1 MQNFCGYE
9 FSNMYIDTLRLAK
22 QIFPELNRFKLG
34 KIAEYLGI
42 EVIVA
47 HRALDDVKTLIHVFN
62 EMLKRIEKENIST
75 WKEFEEKWKID
86 EVDEDAYKKYP
97 MYNAT
102 ILVTKQI
109 GIKNLYKLISY
120 SHVNHYYMKPR
131 ILKSIYEENSEGLI
145 IGSRKQFTVNYI
157 GRLKIGKTDEELE
170 EIAESY
176 DFLEVQPPENDEY
189 KIELR
194 NI

>member
-75 WKEFEEKWKID
+75 WKEFEEKWK
-86 EVDEDAYKKYP
+86 VDEDAYKKYP

-120 SHVNHYYMKPR
+120 AHVNHYYMKPR

-157 GRLKIGKTDEELE
+157 GRLKTGKTDEELE

>member
-47 HRALDDVKTLIHVFN
+47 HRALDDVKTLINVFD

-75 WKEFEEKWKID
+75 WKEFEEKWK
-86 EVDEDAYKKYP
+86 VDEDAYKKYP
-97 MYNAT
+97 MYNTT

-145 IGSRKQFTVNYI
+145 IGSRKQLTENYT
-157 GRLKIGKTDEELE
+157 GRLKTGKTDEELE
-170 EIAESY
+170 EIAETY

>member
-75 WKEFEEKWKID
+75 WKEFEEKWK
-86 EVDEDAYKKYP
+86 VDDDAYKKYP

-145 IGSRKQFTVNYI
+145 IGSRKQLTENYT
-157 GRLKIGKTDEELE
+157 GQQKTGKTDEELE
-170 EIAESY
+170 EIAETY

>member
-47 HRALDDVKTLIHVFN
+47 HRALDDVKTLINVFD

-75 WKEFEEKWKID
+75 WKEFEEKWK
-86 EVDEDAYKKYP
+86 VDEDAYKKYP

-157 GRLKIGKTDEELE
+157 GRLKTGKTDEELE

>member
-1 MQNFCGYE
+1 
-9 FSNMYIDTLRLAK
+9 MYIDTLRLAK

-75 WKEFEEKWKID
+75 WKEFDEKWK
-86 EVDEDAYKKYP
+86 VDEDAYKKYP

-109 GIKNLYKLISY
+109 GIKSLYKLISY

-131 ILKSIYEENSEGLI
+131 IFRRPYNRFSEIVHGELYRAIEN
-145 IGSRKQFTVNYI
+145 RKD
-157 GRLKIGKTDEELE
+157 R
-170 EIAESY
+170 
-176 DFLEVQPPENDEY
+176 
-189 KIELR
+189 
-194 NI
+194 

>member
-86 EVDEDAYKKYP
+86 EDAYKKYP

-157 GRLKIGKTDEELE
+157 GRLKTGKTDEELE

>member
-47 HRALDDVKTLIHVFN
+47 HRALDDVKTLIRVFN
-62 EMLKRIEKENIST
+62 EMLKRIGKENIST
-75 WKEFEEKWKID
+75 WKEFEEKWKI
-86 EVDEDAYKKYP
+86 DEDAYKKYP

-120 SHVNHYYMKPR
+120 AHVNHYYMKPR

-145 IGSRKQFTVNYI
+145 IGSRKQLTVNYI
-157 GRLKIGKTDEELE
+157 GRLKTGKTDEELE

-176 DFLEVQPPENDEY
+176 DYLEVQPPENDEY

>member
-1 MQNFCGYE
+1 MQNFYGYE

-75 WKEFEEKWKID
+75 WKEFEEKWK
-86 EVDEDAYKKYP
+86 VDEDAYKKYP

-157 GRLKIGKTDEELE
+157 ERQKIGKTDEELE

>member
-75 WKEFEEKWKID
+75 WKEFEEKWK
-86 EVDEDAYKKYP
+86 VDDDAYKKYP

-145 IGSRKQFTVNYI
+145 IGSRKQLTENYT

-170 EIAESY
+170 EIAETY

>member
-75 WKEFEEKWKID
+75 WKEFEEKWK
-86 EVDEDAYKKYP
+86 VDEDAYKKYP

-145 IGSRKQFTVNYI
+145 IGSRKQLTENYT

>member
-62 EMLKRIEKENIST
+62 EMLKRIEKENIYT
-75 WKEFEEKWKID
+75 WKEFEEKWK
-86 EVDEDAYKKYP
+86 VDNDAYKKYP

-145 IGSRKQFTVNYI
+145 IGSRKQFTENYT
-157 GRLKIGKTDEELE
+157 GQLKIGKTDEELE

>member
-75 WKEFEEKWKID
+75 WKEFEEKWK
-86 EVDEDAYKKYP
+86 VDEDAYKKYP

-120 SHVNHYYMKPR
+120 SHVNYYYMKPR

-145 IGSRKQFTVNYI
+145 IGSRKQLTENYI
-157 GRLKIGKTDEELE
+157 GQLKIGKTDEELE

>member
-47 HRALDDVKTLIHVFN
+47 HRALDDVKTLINVFD

-75 WKEFEEKWKID
+75 WKEFEEKWK
-86 EVDEDAYKKYP
+86 VDEDAYKKYP

-131 ILKSIYEENSEGLI
+131 ILKSIYEENSEGLL

-157 GRLKIGKTDEELE
+157 GRLKTGKTDEELE

>member
-86 EVDEDAYKKYP
+86 EDAYKKYP

-145 IGSRKQFTVNYI
+145 IGSRKQFTENYI
-157 GRLKIGKTDEELE
+157 GRLKTGKTDEELE

>member
-1 MQNFCGYE
+1 
-9 FSNMYIDTLRLAK
+9 MYIDTLRLAK

-42 EVIVA
+42 EVIVT

-75 WKEFEEKWKID
+75 WKEFEEKWKI
-86 EVDEDAYKKYP
+86 DEDAYKKYP

-145 IGSRKQFTVNYI
+145 IGSRK
-157 GRLKIGKTDEELE
+157 
-170 EIAESY
+170 
-176 DFLEVQPPENDEY
+176 
-189 KIELR
+189 
-194 NI
+194 

>member
-86 EVDEDAYKKYP
+86 EDAYKKYP

-145 IGSRKQFTVNYI
+145 IGSREQLTENYT

>member
-1 MQNFCGYE
+1 MQNFYGYE

-86 EVDEDAYKKYP
+86 EDAYKKYP

-131 ILKSIYEENSEGLI
+131 ILKSIYEEHSEGLI

>member
-1 MQNFCGYE
+1 
-9 FSNMYIDTLRLAK
+9 MYIDTLRLAK

-75 WKEFEEKWKID
+75 WKEFEEKWR
-86 EVDEDAYKKYP
+86 VDDDAYKKYP

-102 ILVTKQI
+102 IIVTKQI

-131 ILKSIYEENSEGLI
+131 ILKSIYEENLEGLI
-145 IGSRKQFTVNYI
+145 IGSRK
-157 GRLKIGKTDEELE
+157 
-170 EIAESY
+170 
-176 DFLEVQPPENDEY
+176 
-189 KIELR
+189 
-194 NI
+194 

>member
-86 EVDEDAYKKYP
+86 EDAYKKYP

-145 IGSRKQFTVNYI
+145 IGSRKQLTENYT
-157 GRLKIGKTDEELE
+157 GRLKTGKTDEELE
-170 EIAESY
+170 EIAETY

>member
-75 WKEFEEKWKID
+75 WKEFEEKWK
-86 EVDEDAYKKYP
+86 VDEDAYKKYP

-145 IGSRKQFTVNYI
+145 IGSRKQFTENYI
-157 GRLKIGKTDEELE
+157 GRLKTGKTDEELE

>member
-62 EMLKRIEKENIST
+62 EMLKRIEKENIYT

-86 EVDEDAYKKYP
+86 DDAYKKYP

-131 ILKSIYEENSEGLI
+131 ILKSIYEENSEGLL

-157 GRLKIGKTDEELE
+157 GQLKIGKTDEELE

>member
-75 WKEFEEKWKID
+75 WKEFEEKWK
-86 EVDEDAYKKYP
+86 VDEDAYKKYP

-145 IGSRKQFTVNYI
+145 IGSRKQFTENYTE
-157 GRLKIGKTDEELE
+157 RLKTGKTDEELE
-170 EIAESY
+170 EIAETY

>member
-1 MQNFCGYE
+1 MQNSYGYE

-75 WKEFEEKWKID
+75 WKEFEEKWKI
-86 EVDEDAYKKYP
+86 DEDAYKKYP

>member
-75 WKEFEEKWKID
+75 WKDFEEKWK
-86 EVDEDAYKKYP
+86 VDEDAYKKYP

-145 IGSRKQFTVNYI
+145 IGSRKQLTENYTE
-157 GRLKIGKTDEELE
+157 RLKTGKTDEELE
-170 EIAESY
+170 EIAETY

>member
-75 WKEFEEKWKID
+75 WKEFEEKWK
-86 EVDEDAYKKYP
+86 VDEDAYKKYP

-157 GRLKIGKTDEELE
+157 EQLKIGKTDEELE

>member
-86 EVDEDAYKKYP
+86 EDAYKKYP

-131 ILKSIYEENSEGLI
+131 ILKSIYEESSEGLI

-157 GRLKIGKTDEELE
+157 GRLTIGKTDEELE

>member
-1 MQNFCGYE
+1 MQNFYGYE

-86 EVDEDAYKKYP
+86 EDAYKKYP

-102 ILVTKQI
+102 ILITKQI

-131 ILKSIYEENSEGLI
+131 ILKSIYEESSEGLI

>member
-86 EVDEDAYKKYP
+86 EDAYKKYP

-145 IGSRKQFTVNYI
+145 IGSRKQLTVNYI
-157 GRLKIGKTDEELE
+157 GQLKTGKTDEELE
-170 EIAESY
+170 EIAETY

>member
-86 EVDEDAYKKYP
+86 EDAYKKYP

-157 GRLKIGKTDEELE
+157 ERLKTGKTDEELE
-170 EIAESY
+170 EIAETY

>member
-75 WKEFEEKWKID
+75 WKEFEEKWK
-86 EVDEDAYKKYP
+86 VDEDAYKKYP

-145 IGSRKQFTVNYI
+145 IGSRKQLTVNYI
-157 GRLKIGKTDEELE
+157 GRLKTGKTDEELE

-176 DFLEVQPPENDEY
+176 DYLEVQPPENDEY

>member
-86 EVDEDAYKKYP
+86 DDAYKKYP

-157 GRLKIGKTDEELE
+157 ERQKIGKTDEELE

>member
-75 WKEFEEKWKID
+75 WKEFEEKWK
-86 EVDEDAYKKYP
+86 VDDDAYKKYP

-145 IGSRKQFTVNYI
+145 IGSRKQLTENYT
-157 GRLKIGKTDEELE
+157 GRLKTGKTDEELE
-170 EIAESY
+170 EIAETY

>member
-75 WKEFEEKWKID
+75 WKEFEEKWK
-86 EVDEDAYKKYP
+86 VDEDAYKKYP

>member
-86 EVDEDAYKKYP
+86 EDAYKKYP

-145 IGSRKQFTVNYI
+145 IGSRKQLTENYT
-157 GRLKIGKTDEELE
+157 GRLKTGKTDEELE
-170 EIAESY
+170 EIAETY
-176 DFLEVQPPENDEY
+176 DFLEVQPPENYEY

>member
-75 WKEFEEKWKID
+75 WKEFEEKWK
-86 EVDEDAYKKYP
+86 VDEDAYKKYP

-145 IGSRKQFTVNYI
+145 IGSREQLTVNYI
-157 GRLKIGKTDEELE
+157 GQLKTGKTDEELE

>member
-75 WKEFEEKWKID
+75 WKEFEEKWK
-86 EVDEDAYKKYP
+86 VDEDAYKKYP
-97 MYNAT
+97 LYNAT

-145 IGSRKQFTVNYI
+145 IGSRKQLTENYT
-157 GRLKIGKTDEELE
+157 GRLKTGKTDEELE
-170 EIAESY
+170 EIAETY

>member
-1 MQNFCGYE
+1 MQSFCGYE

-75 WKEFEEKWKID
+75 WKEFEEKWK
-86 EVDEDAYKKYP
+86 VDEDAYKKYP

-145 IGSRKQFTVNYI
+145 IGSRKQLTENYT
-157 GRLKIGKTDEELE
+157 GRLKTGKTDEELE
-170 EIAESY
+170 EIAETY

>member
-75 WKEFEEKWKID
+75 WKEFEEKWK
-86 EVDEDAYKKYP
+86 VDEDAYKKYP

-145 IGSRKQFTVNYI
+145 IGSRKQLTVNYT
-157 GRLKIGKTDEELE
+157 GRLKTGKTDEELE
-170 EIAESY
+170 EIAETY

>member
-75 WKEFEEKWKID
+75 WKDFEEKWK
-86 EVDEDAYKKYP
+86 VDDDAYKKYP

-131 ILKSIYEENSEGLI
+131 MLKSIYEENSEGLI
-145 IGSRKQFTVNYI
+145 IGSRKQFTENYI
-157 GRLKIGKTDEELE
+157 GQLKIGKTDEELE

>member
-1 MQNFCGYE
+1 MQSFCGYE

-75 WKEFEEKWKID
+75 WKEFEEKWK
-86 EVDEDAYKKYP
+86 VDEDAYKKYP

-145 IGSRKQFTVNYI
+145 IGSRKQLTENYT
-157 GRLKIGKTDEELE
+157 GRLKTGKTDEELE